1 MKRTKYDAS
10 LVVELVC
17 CLLGSC
23 AFCSALLP
31 ALGQEAG
38 MMDCLAFAAV
48 DLSLIFLLSRRWWIA
63 PLLLAVLGFLGWAA
77 IELFRLREAVTAY
90 VAGFIEWYNAAYPYT
105 LPYSENGSRFLVHL
119 AFTFP
124 VTLAL
129 YIYFRRLPLLPVWVA
144 LSAALLMWMHA
155 ASSELFLPAAALLT
169 VVFFVLLARTNAWS
183 INRRLRGEGVPSAAM
198 QLTALA
204 LAPLAVLFA
213 FAVGP
218 KTDGAW
224 QSKALVNLVEDVRDV
239 LAFYREGSSGGD
251 SFDLSYSGLA
261 PNGYA
266 LGGDVSP
273 NNRPVLRVKT
283 STPILLAGA
292 VYETYDGR
300 SWYDTGAMGNFR
312 FSSPLWRGKRREV
325 FTIDKP
331 SSNKAAAPF
340 AKVSKTAA
348 LEVSMAVKLRAFFS
362 GGKLEKL
369 ALPYGDDASVYFND
383 QGELYAEE
391 YPVSFTVYTIRTRV
405 FDRDREDFD
414 ENMQRLLRYAATSKD
429 KEYETI
435 VGRNTA
441 VPDTVEPFVR
451 ALAETITADCT
462 DDWERA
468 AAIEKWLGENCT
480 YTQTPGDVP
489 EDRDFVSYFLE
500 TGEGYC
506 TYYASAMTVLARLA
520 GLPARYVTG
529 YGLKQADRRP
539 QTTAYIATNAT
550 AHAWSQIYFY
560 GIGWVDF
567 DPLRWEFYEPAAA
580 DPPVVKETPVEQP
593 QPTPEITPP
602 PTPEPEAPT
611 ETEEK
616 AAAAARSRSR
626 SGKGLLVVF
635 GCYLAAF
642 LVFLL
647 VRFVL
652 LFFRVENF
660 YSRLLR
666 RYPDNAARADECYRQ
681 ILKQLGFLGLRMEPS
696 DTILSF
702 CEKADRLLAD
712 APAHESVAEICRPVL
727 LARFAGQE
735 PTDGE
740 LRRMC
745 DFCIFMERC
754 LRRRLGARRYVL
766 RRMLLGR

>member
-1 MKRTKYDAS
+1 
-10 LVVELVC
+10 
-17 CLLGSC
+17 
-23 AFCSALLP
+23 
-31 ALGQEAG
+31 
-38 MMDCLAFAAV
+38 
-48 DLSLIFLLSRRWWIA
+48 
-63 PLLLAVLGFLGWAA
+63 
-77 IELFRLREAVTAY
+77 
-90 VAGFIEWYNAAYPYT
+90 
-105 LPYSENGSRFLVHL
+105 
-119 AFTFP
+119 
-124 VTLAL
+124 
-129 YIYFRRLPLLPVWVA
+129 
-144 LSAALLMWMHA
+144 
-155 ASSELFLPAAALLT
+155 
-169 VVFFVLLARTNAWS
+169 
-183 INRRLRGEGVPSAAM
+183 
-198 QLTALA
+198 
-204 LAPLAVLFA
+204 
-213 FAVGP
+213 
-218 KTDGAW
+218 
-224 QSKALVNLVEDVRDV
+224 
-239 LAFYREGSSGGD
+239 
-251 SFDLSYSGLA
+251 
-261 PNGYA
+261 
-266 LGGDVSP
+266 
-273 NNRPVLRVKT
+273 
-283 STPILLAGA
+283 
-292 VYETYDGR
+292 
-300 SWYDTGAMGNFR
+300 
-312 FSSPLWRGKRREV
+312 
-325 FTIDKP
+325 
-331 SSNKAAAPF
+331 
-340 AKVSKTAA
+340 
-348 LEVSMAVKLRAFFS
+348 
-362 GGKLEKL
+362 
-369 ALPYGDDASVYFND
+369 
-383 QGELYAEE
+383 
-391 YPVSFTVYTIRTRV
+391 VYTIRTRV

-441 VPDTVEPFVR
+441 VPDTVGPFVR

-468 AAIEKWLGENCT
+468 AATEKWLGENCT

-560 GIGWVDF
+560 GVGWVDF

-735 PTDGE
+735 STDGE

-766 RRMLLGR
+766 RRMLLGH